1 MNSVTKGK
9 QGEDIAVRFL
19 QKQGYTILVRNFY
32 YQKAEIDIIAQKAD
46 VLCVVEVKWRKSD
59 VHGAPYEFVTPKK
72 RKLLARAAEF
82 FIQKH
87 NWQGET
93 RFDIISI
100 TGVLPNIAI
109 EHIESAF
116 YFF

>member
-1 MNSVTKGK
+1 MKSVNKGK
-9 QGEDIAVRFL
+9 QGEDLAVAYL
-19 QKQGYTILVRNFY
+19 QKLGYEIVSRNFY
-32 YQKAEIDIIAQKAD
+32 YQKAEVDIIVQKAD
-46 VLCVVEVKWRKSD
+46 VLCIVEVKWRKSD
-59 VHGAPYEFVTPKK
+59 FHGAPHEFVTPKK

-93 RFDIISI
+93 RFDIVSI
-100 TGVLPNIAI
+100 TGVAPNITI

>member
-9 QGEDIAVRFL
+9 QGEDLAISFL
-19 QKQGYTILVRNFY
+19 QEQGFNIVARNFY
-32 YQKAEIDIIAQKAD
+32 YQKAEIDIIAQKD
-46 VLCVVEVKWRKSD
+46 DILCIVEVKWRKSA

-72 RKLLARAAEF
+72 RKLLARAAAF

-87 NWQGET
+87 NWEGET
-93 RFDIISI
+93 RFDIISL
-100 TGVLPNIAI
+100 TGVLPDISM